1 MVGYIKGIE
10 GDLVRNRFI
19 TGDLGMPWKQFS
31 KL

>member
-19 TGDLGMPWKQFS
+19 TGDLGMP
-31 KL
+31 